1 MFDEDGVKTIE
12 ECVSSLDAELR
23 ELSLEIHGMLRN
35 MYIPRIQMLKPCS
48 DHPETAYE
56 ER

>member
-23 ELSLEIHGMLRN
+23 ELSLEIHGRSRDV
-35 MYIPRIQMLKPCS
+35 YISRIRMLKTYS